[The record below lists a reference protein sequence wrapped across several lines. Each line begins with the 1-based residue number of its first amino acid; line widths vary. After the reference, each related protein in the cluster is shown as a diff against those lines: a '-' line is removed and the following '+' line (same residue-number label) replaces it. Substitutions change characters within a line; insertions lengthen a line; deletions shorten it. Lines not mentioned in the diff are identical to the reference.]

1 MKYKEIVLKRG
12 QLYEELWTIGITKV
26 SIKYDIPYQKLKESL
41 NKANIPYP
49 SSSYWSYISLEMFDK
64 ALKIPLPDS
73 DSDEVIL
80 MVCDRADSGKK
91 HSTKIYEK
99 VEKKSQNDNAK
110 GSETDFGVA
119 QTVEK
124 NDSLEGCKS
133 HTNLP
138 DKGTEIPDKSKLSI
152 MVDELDFLN
161 ESEKEK
167 ILSIASTITVSENQH
182 YLSIVKEY
190 KTKVEQWLKNPR
202 VDPLASRKGRY
213 KWSTPSDMPFLCDCL
228 GPDSFSRVYKMM
240 NVLYKAVISLGGA
253 VSKDMSVNLL
263 GERITFKISDSQ
275 KQVKHQLTEKEKQEL
290 ERYGRLEQ
298 GYGSAGNRRI
308 RKYDY
313 VPTGKLTFSVCFAGN
328 VVDSGDEL
336 IECKIGEILI
346 YFVKATIGAREFRL
360 ECEEKKRLEEEKKQ
374 REEEQRKRYTHEKE
388 RVAALENEAADYE
401 MACKIRNY
409 IKGVAISCELTEE
422 VKSWIE
428 WASKKADWYDPS
440 ISAVDEILGKRDH
453 TKPHKEETNI
463 PPFWRYF

>member
-41 NKANIPYP
+41 NKAKIPYP

-64 ALKIPLPDS
+64 AVKIPLPDS

-167 ILSIASTITVSENQH
+167 ILSIASTITVSEN
-182 YLSIVKEY
+182 
-190 KTKVEQWLKNPR
+190 
-202 VDPLASRKGRY
+202 
-213 KWSTPSDMPFLCDCL
+213 
-228 GPDSFSRVYKMM
+228 
-240 NVLYKAVISLGGA
+240 
-253 VSKDMSVNLL
+253 
-263 GERITFKISDSQ
+263 
-275 KQVKHQLTEKEKQEL
+275 
-290 ERYGRLEQ
+290 
-298 GYGSAGNRRI
+298 
-308 RKYDY
+308 
-313 VPTGKLTFSVCFAGN
+313 
-328 VVDSGDEL
+328 
-336 IECKIGEILI
+336 
-346 YFVKATIGAREFRL
+346 
-360 ECEEKKRLEEEKKQ
+360 
-374 REEEQRKRYTHEKE
+374 
-388 RVAALENEAADYE
+388 
-401 MACKIRNY
+401 
-409 IKGVAISCELTEE
+409 
-422 VKSWIE
+422 
-428 WASKKADWYDPS
+428 
-440 ISAVDEILGKRDH
+440 
-453 TKPHKEETNI
+453 NI
-463 PPFWRYF
+463 ICP